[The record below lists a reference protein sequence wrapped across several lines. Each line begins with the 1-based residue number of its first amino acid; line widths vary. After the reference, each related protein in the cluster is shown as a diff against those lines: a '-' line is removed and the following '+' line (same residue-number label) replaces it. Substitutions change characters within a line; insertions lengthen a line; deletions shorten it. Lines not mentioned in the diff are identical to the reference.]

1 MAQKVESKSKGPV
14 IVEAATPPIC
24 SSCGRPIPPYEKGV
38 KFTCPNCGTVTIWR
52 CRKCRELVISYKCPN
67 CGFEGP

>member
-1 MAQKVESKSKGPV
+1 MSSKEGQESKGPV

-24 SSCGRPIPPYEKGV
+24 SSCGRPIPPHEKGV
-38 KFTCPNCGTVTIWR
+38 KIT
-52 CRKCRELVISYKCPN
+52 CPN